1 MSSASPASQVSTSP
15 LRGLQVLSSKA
26 RWLLLLPAV
35 DGIFVGGLIVYLQ
48 SGSLWDLESTGLLL
62 YNLLSPVALAVLVVL
77 TAGLW
82 PRGMPAT
89 AVTCVLFSGLLVA
102 AMLDM
107 FSTSTGSLLLLVLPI
122 AFCVALFP
130 FACLGVL
137 VHWLRGR
144 SPRR

>member
-1 MSSASPASQVSTSP
+1 MSPATTAPQVSRPP
-15 LRGLQVLSSKA
+15 LRGLHVLGLKA
-26 RWLLLLPAV
+26 RLLLLLPAA
-35 DGIFVGGLIVYLQ
+35 DAIFVVGLMVYLQ
-48 SGSLWDLESTGLLL
+48 TGSAWDLESTGLLI
-62 YNLLSPVALAVLVVL
+62 YNLLSPVALAALVVL

-107 FSTSTGSLLLLVLPI
+107 FSSSTGSLLLLVLPI
-122 AFCVALFP
+122 VFCVALFP
-130 FACLGVL
+130 FACVGIL

-144 SPRR
+144 PARI